1 MLRQLLII
9 LFSILASASLML
21 SQTVDDSLLVVNK
34 YPLCIGN
41 LGFATDSMEIV
52 VGNVPR
58 GEITNFSF
66 ELFNFGETP
75 IIFTNGKSNHFITLD
90 FEPDV
95 LLPKSKGK
103 IMIEFDADA
112 ELDLGNFVAEVSIVS
127 NDSKNP
133 YKFINLIMYIIEG
146 AGNKENRAMLDTI
159 PSIVFDHYI
168 YDYGHFVRGRRDL
181 HNYLLTNNGGVPLII
196 DSIVVPKGIK
206 VVEQP
211 ELIVYPGE
219 ETVLGV
225 KINTHGRVGVQH
237 QTILVYSNDPHNSLI
252 ILGVHGSVRVFPS
265 HKKTSIQC
273 NPERRY

>member
-1 MLRQLLII
+1 MLRQLFII
-9 LFSILASASLML
+9 LFSILASASLMF
-21 SQTVDDSLLVVNK
+21 SQTVDDSLLIVNK

-66 ELFNFGETP
+66 ELFNFGKAP
-75 IIFTNGKSNHFITLD
+75 ITFTNGKSNHFITLG

-112 ELDLGNFVAEVSIVS
+112 ELDLGDFVAEVSIVS

-133 YKFINLIMYIIEG
+133 YKFINLMMFIIEG
-146 AGNKENRAMLDTI
+146 AGNKEDRAMLDTI

-168 YDYGHFVRGRRDL
+168 YDYGHFVRGRRDF

-206 VVEQP
+206 IVEQP
-211 ELIVYPGE
+211 ELIVYPDE

-252 ILGVHGSVRVFPS
+252 ILGIHGSVRVFPS

-273 NPERRY
+273 NPERRF